1 MHLQP
6 LEPWSRKNQSITNG
20 TFIFTAEETEAW
32 SVNTHQVHQAR
43 TRSFIFPPPPHY
55 GALTWLTGFEEG
67 EKGEEEEMSL

>member
-1 MHLQP
+1 M
-6 LEPWSRKNQSITNG
+6 NG

-43 TRSFIFPPPPHY
+43 TRSFIFPPAPHY
-55 GALTWLTGFEEG
+55 GILTWLTGFEEG